1 MLDSKFVEDISRK
14 VSDLIAQTP
23 VADVEKNMRA
33 LLQSTFA
40 KLDLVTREEFDVQT
54 QVLQN
59 ARAQLTALE
68 QKITELESRLA
79 GRE

>member
-1 MLDSKFVEDISRK
+1 MLQNKWLDDISGK
-14 VSDLIAQTP
+14 ISQLIAETP
-23 VADVEKNMRA
+23 AADIEKNLKS

-54 QVLQN
+54 RVLQN

-68 QKITELESRLA
+68 QKITELETRLK
-79 GRE
+79 